1 MKSPESGVNA
11 SADASVDF
19 TLTRTFDAPRELVFA
34 TMTQTG
40 HLQKWW
46 GPQGCTIE
54 VVKHEP
60 LAGGVFHY
68 CMRFGPGVEMYGR
81 FLYREITPVERIV
94 FVNGFA
100 DAEGNPI
107 RYAMSPTWPVEVLNT
122 VTLAEQDGK
131 TVLSLHST
139 PLNASAIESETF
151 KAGHGSME
159 QGFGGMYDVYDQ
171 YLSTLSR

>member
-1 MKSPESGVNA
+1 MT
-11 SADASVDF
+11 SADFVVK
-19 TLTRTFDAPRELVFA
+19 RTFDAPREVVFD
-34 TMTQTG
+34 TMTKTE

-60 LAGGVFHY
+60 RAGGVFHY
-68 CMRFGPGVEMYGR
+68 CMHFGPGVEMFGK
-81 FLYREITPVERIV
+81 FQYRELTRPEKIV

-122 VTLAEQDGK
+122 VTLVERDGK
-131 TVLSLHST
+131 TDMTLVST
-139 PLNASAIESETF
+139 PLGDDPIELETF
-151 KAGHGSME
+151 RAGHASME
-159 QGFGGMYDVYDQ
+159 QGFGGMYDVYDK
-171 YLSTLSR
+171 YLASL